1 MDYEN
6 IISLFLLFV
15 FFGVINRE
23 LVQYF
28 LTSYCMTRSFPRN
41 KITVELPAR
50 LLDRFAEYTTHLQ
63 LRE

>member
-50 LLDRFAEYTTHLQ
+50 LPDRFAEYTRHLM
-63 LRE
+63 

>member
-50 LLDRFAEYTTHLQ
+50 LLDRFAEYKQHLM
-63 LRE
+63 

>member
-1 MDYEN
+1 MDYED

-28 LTSYCMTRSFPRN
+28 LTSYCTTRSFPRN

-50 LLDRFAEYTTHLQ
+50 LPERFAEYTRHFM
-63 LRE
+63 

>member
-15 FFGVINRE
+15 FCGVVNRE
-23 LVQYF
+23 LIQYF
-28 LTSYCMTRSFPRN
+28 LTSYCTTRSFLRN

-50 LLDRFAEYTTHLQ
+50 LPDRFAEYTPHLM
-63 LRE
+63 

>member
-50 LLDRFAEYTTHLQ
+50 LLDRFAEYKRHLM
-63 LRE
+63 